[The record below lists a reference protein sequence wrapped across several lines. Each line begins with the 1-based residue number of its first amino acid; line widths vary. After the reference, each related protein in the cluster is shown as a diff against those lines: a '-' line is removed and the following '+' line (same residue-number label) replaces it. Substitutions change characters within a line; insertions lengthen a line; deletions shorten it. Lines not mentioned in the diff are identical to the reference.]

1 MEAAG
6 AVTIFKR
13 SLDKNKLGYV
23 SYIGDGDT
31 SSFNEVNNSKPY
43 GDFEI
48 IKKECVG
55 HAQKRL
61 GLGTRLRTLRTTLKG
76 KILSD
81 GKKISGRG
89 RLIDKVINTMQNFYG
104 MAIRQNTNDLFAMRK
119 SVIATLMHN
128 TNFDDAETRHRY
140 CPKRTDSWCKYQKD
154 ILTGG
159 KTYKDHVNLP
169 AAINKEVEPSFK
181 DLSSEA
187 LLSKC
192 LDGLTQ
198 NNNESLNALIW
209 KKCLKNVYVSRNIIE
224 TGVASAVLEFNN
236 GTQGIKK
243 VYENAGLHFGK
254 FITAACKKKDK
265 IRISIMTHKSS
276 DSVKKR
282 RKKLRAIRKRFCD
295 KEKEKEGGESYVS
308 GGC

>member
-1 MEAAG
+1 M
-6 AVTIFKR
+6 
-13 SLDKNKLGYV
+13 
-23 SYIGDGDT
+23 
-31 SSFNEVNNSKPY
+31 
-43 GDFEI
+43 
-48 IKKECVG
+48 
-55 HAQKRL
+55 
-61 GLGTRLRTLRTTLKG
+61 KG

-89 RLIDKVINTMQNFYG
+89 RLTDKVINTMQNYYG

-140 CPKRTDSWCKYQKD
+140 CPKSIDSWCKYQKD
-154 ILTGG
+154 ILTGE

-169 AAINKEVEPSFK
+169 VAIKKEVEPIFK

-198 NNNESLNALIW
+198 NNNESLNAFIW
-209 KKCLKNVYVSRNIIE
+209 KKCPKNVYVSRNIIE
-224 TGVASAVLEFNN
+224 IGVASAVLEFNN

-265 IRISIMTHKSS
+265 SRISIMTHKSS

-282 RKKLRAIRKRFCD
+282 RKKLRAIRKGFCD
-295 KEKEKEGGESYVS
+295 KEKEEEGGESYVS
-308 GGC
+308 GGY